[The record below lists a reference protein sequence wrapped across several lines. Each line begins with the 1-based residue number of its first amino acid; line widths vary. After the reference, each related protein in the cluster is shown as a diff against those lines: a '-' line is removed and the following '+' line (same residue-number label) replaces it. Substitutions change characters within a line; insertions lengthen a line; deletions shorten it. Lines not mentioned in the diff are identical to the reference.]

1 MKKELFEELKA
12 SVREAGQI
20 RRGERKA
27 SREVVYSPAV
37 VRRLRNTFKAA
48 QVAKA
53 RERLGLS
60 QAEFAIVIGI
70 PKATLQNWEQG
81 RRKPEGPAL
90 ALLRVALRKP
100 AAVAEALGTVKIE
113 RKGKA

>member
-12 SVREAGQI
+12 SIREAGQI

-27 SREVVYSPAV
+27 SREYIYSPAV
-37 VRRLRNTFKAA
+37 VRRLRNTFKAE
-48 QVAKA
+48 QVAKT
-53 RERLGLS
+53 RERMKLS
-60 QAEFAIVIGI
+60 QAEFADMMGI
-70 PKATLQNWEQG
+70 PKSTLQNWEQG

-90 ALLRVALRKP
+90 ALLRVALRNP

-113 RKGKA
+113 LRKRA